1 MFMSL
6 TLVHVSTYSIV
17 MRVNEDLLYQQIGER
32 IRERRSKAKLT
43 QGQLAEAVGVLRT
56 SITNIEAGRQK
67 APLHVLY
74 ELCTVLGADVAEIL
88 PSRTDVVQKSEMSI
102 EIGGRVKT
110 VPPKSAELIQ
120 QLLKE

>member
-1 MFMSL
+1 MQ
-6 TLVHVSTYSIV
+6 ID
-17 MRVNEDLLYQQIGER
+17 EELLYQRIGER
-32 IRERRSKAKLT
+32 IKEWRSEAKLT

-74 ELCTVLGADVAEIL
+74 ELCTVLGAEVTELL
-88 PSRTDVVQKSEMSI
+88 PSRADVVQTNEISI

-110 VPPKSAELIQ
+110 VPPKSADLIQ
-120 QLLKE
+120 QLLDE